1 MLFCISLK
9 YRCFHRLAAMIA
21 LKGSAF
27 FPQVLHD
34 VVRVK
39 TKNHWVISNIENNFE
54 LLILNFI
61 RKNNKIKPY
70 KKYEKFIE

>member
-39 TKNHWVISNIENNFE
+39 TKNH
-54 LLILNFI
+54 
-61 RKNNKIKPY
+61 
-70 KKYEKFIE
+70 